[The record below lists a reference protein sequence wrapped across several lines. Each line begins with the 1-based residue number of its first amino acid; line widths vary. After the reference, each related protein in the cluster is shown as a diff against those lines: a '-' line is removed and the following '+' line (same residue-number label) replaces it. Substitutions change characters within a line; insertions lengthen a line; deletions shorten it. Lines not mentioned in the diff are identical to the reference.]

1 MAEIVTCPACA
12 RTLQVPE
19 DFFGKTVQCPECKQM
34 FEARATGAA
43 PAAAPQDQ
51 YAPTNDLFPAGL
63 RSRSE
68 QELDDDERDRP
79 HRRRPADDDD
89 QDDERPR
96 RRRLEAHRGGMIL
109 VFGILAIVGVASIPF
124 GPLAWILG
132 NADLKAMRAGRMDPS
147 GESQTNLGRIL
158 GMISTLLIVV
168 SLVLGCVFFVFMVL
182 LGITGVGGHRH

>member
-12 RTLQVPE
+12 RKLQVPE

-43 PAAAPQDQ
+43 PVAAPQDEF
-51 YAPTNDLFPAGL
+51 APTTDLFPA
-63 RSRSE
+63 RSQSRRE
-68 QELDDDERDRP
+68 HEFDDDDRDRP
-79 HRRRPADDDD
+79 HRRRPADE
-89 QDDERPR
+89 DDEDGDRPS

-168 SLVLGCVFFVFMVL
+168 SLFIGCVFFVFMVL
-182 LGITGVGGHRH
+182 LGITGAGGH

>member
-1 MAEIVTCPACA
+1 MTEIVTCPACA
-12 RTLQVPE
+12 RKLQVPE

-51 YAPTNDLFPAGL
+51 YAPTNDLFPARAQPG
-63 RSRSE
+63 RE
-68 QELDDDERDRP
+68 QYLDAYERD
-79 HRRRPADDDD
+79 
-89 QDDERPR
+89 RPR
-96 RRRLEAHRGGMIL
+96 RRRSAEEDEDDDDRPDRRRLEPHRGGMIL
-109 VFGILAIVGVASIPF
+109 ALGILAIVGIASIPL

-147 GESQTNLGRIL
+147 GEGQTNIGRVL

-168 SLVLGCVFFVFMVL
+168 SLFGMCTFFVFMVL
-182 LGITGVGGHRH
+182 LGITGAGGR